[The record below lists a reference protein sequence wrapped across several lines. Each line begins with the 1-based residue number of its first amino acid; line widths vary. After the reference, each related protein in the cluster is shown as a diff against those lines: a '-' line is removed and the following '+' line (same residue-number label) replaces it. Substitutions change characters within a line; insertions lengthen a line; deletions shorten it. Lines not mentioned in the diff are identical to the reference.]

1 VNKPAPRK
9 RLPVH
14 PSLEH
19 LQKQAKRLAK
29 QDPALKLSEAQQRLA
44 RDYGCKNWAELSR
57 VVEAMRQGGD
67 QLANVKRE
75 IGPLPKAARDVNM
88 PEVRRLLEEG
98 NYLPLDLDR
107 ALAHALWYG
116 PPSTWPARKEIADLA
131 MEYGADPDAQYGSNY
146 GPTVFG
152 TGECIQPEGLQYL
165 VDAGA
170 DVTFA
175 PIETK
180 YGKLCPL
187 DHILGTYAR
196 GENERKHRYI
206 DILLK
211 HGGFIPGTVT
221 PPILAIHRGDTV
233 KLAELLEGD
242 PDLAGK
248 RFPDMPYGNIGL
260 QGGTLL
266 HCAVE
271 FGEMNCVKLLLD
283 HHADINAKSTVI
295 DGIGGQTPIFH
306 AISSMGD
313 FNVPLLEYLIGRVGQ
328 WIDWSVK
335 ATFLLHGKAI
345 EEPVTPMEYALR
357 GVKEAEVNTAKKR
370 ELELLRRADRKE
382 QVKEAIRGGDLE
394 KVTQLLDAHPEFL
407 DVELWPVTV
416 YEAKSLPVTK
426 LLLERRLDPNQCSAP
441 RLPLHLAVYQVLPE
455 IVEALVRGGADADR
469 VNKLGERPLE
479 LLDAYEP
486 RPVGDPEVGRIKEI
500 LVQAGA
506 RMDFLS
512 AVRMGDVPLLE
523 KLLAAGEVIPPS
535 ALHAAARSG
544 RVEVARL
551 LLAHGA
557 NPDEINAKKNTP
569 LWFAAQSPA
578 KPASNRIAVMKL
590 LLDAGADIHRRCEDG
605 TTVLHF
611 AAWRGPV
618 EEVEFLLSR
627 GARNWL
633 TDDRGKKPLDYAQE
647 KSVAADKEEIVA
659 LFSAPRVKDPNFKA
673 ALRAME
679 AGDLEGVKRI
689 LAEHPYLATAR
700 AEEEGWFAGPY
711 FKHPYLL
718 EFVAENPI
726 RTGKLPGNICAI
738 AQVVV
743 DAFNHKGHKEH
754 KGEAITKTLGLVA
767 SGSVARECGVQV
779 SLLELLV
786 KNGADATEGLNAAVM
801 NGEMQAAEAML
812 RLGAKPDLV
821 AAAGLGL
828 KERLV
833 ELLDAA
839 GEVPK
844 ERLGAILA
852 AAIRHG
858 HWNTAEVILDRGF
871 PLDEEVQ
878 QSGTA
883 LHHAAWSGHRD
894 ICERLIARGADL
906 KRKDRQWQGT
916 AADWARHGGHA
927 GLAEWLSR
935 EIQMSS

>member
-1 VNKPAPRK
+1 MNKPAPRK

-14 PSLEH
+14 PSIEH

-29 QDPALKLSEAQQRLA
+29 QDPAHKLSEAQQRLA

-57 VVEAMRQGGD
+57 VVEVMRQGGD

-75 IGPLPKAARDVNM
+75 IGPLPKAARDVNL

-146 GPTVFG
+146 GPIIFG

-165 VDAGA
+165 IDAGA
-170 DVTFA
+170 DMTFA

-196 GENERKHRYI
+196 GQNVRKHLYI

-211 HGGFIPGTVT
+211 HGGFIPETIT
-221 PPILAIHRGDTV
+221 PPVLAIHRGDTV
-233 KLAELLEGD
+233 KLAELLDGD
-242 PDLAGK
+242 PDLVSK
-248 RFPDMPYGNIGL
+248 RYPDIPHGNIGL
-260 QGGTLL
+260 RGGTLL
-266 HCAVE
+266 HCAIE
-271 FGEMNCVKLLLD
+271 FGEMDCVKLLLD
-283 HHADINAKSTVI
+283 RHADINARAAVI
-295 DGIGGQTPIFH
+295 DGIGGQTPLFH
-306 AISSMGD
+306 AIASFQD
-313 FNVPLLEYLIGRVGQ
+313 FNVPMLEYLIGRVGQ

-335 ATFLLHGKAI
+335 AGFLLHGNAI
-345 EEPVTPMEYALR
+345 EPVSPMEYALR
-357 GVKEAEVNTAKKR
+357 GVMEAEASAAKKW
-370 ELELLRRADRKE
+370 ELELLRRADQKE
-382 QVKEAIRGGDLE
+382 QLKAAILGEELE
-394 KVTQLLDAHPEFL
+394 KVTRLLDEHPEFL
-407 DVELWPVTV
+407 DVELWPVAI
-416 YEAKSLPVTK
+416 YQAKSLPVTK
-426 LLLERRLDPNQCSAP
+426 LLLERGLDPNQCSAP

-455 IVEALVRGGADADR
+455 IVEELVRAGADVDR

-506 RMDFLS
+506 RLDFLS

-523 KLLAAGEVIPPS
+523 KLLAAGEAIPPS

-557 NPDEINAKKNTP
+557 NPDEINDKKNTP

-605 TTVLHF
+605 MTALHF

-618 EEVEFLLSR
+618 EVVEYLLSR
-627 GARNWL
+627 GARNWIM
-633 TDDRGKKPLDYAQE
+633 DDSGKKPLDCARE
-647 KSVAADKEEIVA
+647 RSVAADKEEIVA
-659 LFSAPRVKDPNFKA
+659 LFSGPRVKDANFKA
-673 ALRAME
+673 AIRAME
-679 AGDLEGVKRI
+679 AGDLEGMKRI

-726 RTGKLPGNICAI
+726 RTGKLPANICEIARAI
-738 AQVVV
+738 IDSGSNA
-743 DAFNHKGHKEH
+743 
-754 KGEAITKTLGLVA
+754 EAISKTLGLVA

-786 KNGADATEGLNAAVM
+786 KAGADATEGLNAAVL

-828 KERLV
+828 RERLI

-839 GEVPK
+839 GEISR
-844 ERLGAILA
+844 ERLGTILA

-858 HWNTAEVILDRGF
+858 HWGTAEVILDRGF
-871 PLDEEVQ
+871 PLDEEMQ

-883 LHHAAWSGHRD
+883 LHHAAWAGHQG

-906 KRKDRQWQGT
+906 TRKDRQWQGT
-916 AADWARHGGHA
+916 PADWARHGGRA
-927 GLAEWLSR
+927 GLAEWLG
-935 EIQMSS
+935 EKVKQDLGNV